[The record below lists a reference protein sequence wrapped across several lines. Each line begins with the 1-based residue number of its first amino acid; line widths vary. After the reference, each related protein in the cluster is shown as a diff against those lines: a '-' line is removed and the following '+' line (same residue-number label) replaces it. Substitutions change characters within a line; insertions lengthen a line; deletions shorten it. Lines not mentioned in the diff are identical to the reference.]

1 MLPRTKNIS
10 IHTSNSD
17 LYNPIT
23 SILFSEIFD
32 TFCFDEALSIANFLS
47 LNSAA
52 FSKSNFSDASCICL
66 SNSFK
71 ILSVFPSS
79 KSIISSICFLYS
91 SGVTYPIHGAK
102 HLFI

>member
-1 MLPRTKNIS
+1 M
-10 IHTSNSD
+10 
-17 LYNPIT
+17 
-23 SILFSEIFD
+23 LFSEIFD

-47 LNSAA
+47 LSSAA
-52 FSKSNFSDASCICL
+52 FSKSSFADASCICL
-66 SNSFK
+66 SSSFK

-102 HLFI
+102 HLFM